1 MKQNNFHKK
10 HINKWLVFILCVAFT
25 LQLFAVPMLALAENM
40 ENVPGSDTSA
50 AGKVL
55 PEPSASA
62 SGGANGSAR
71 QAQKACN
78 KNCRL
83 FKMESGSYLSSR
95 AVTSQVLWAYRGLTS
110 VFGMGTGGSL

>member
-50 AGKVL
+50 AGQVL

-62 SGGANGSAR
+62 SSGTNDSAR
-71 QAQKACN
+71 QAQKPAIFIAGFLKWN
-78 KNCRL
+78 PAATYPPGPSPAK
-83 FKMESGSYLSSR
+83 Y
-95 AVTSQVLWAYRGLTS
+95 
-110 VFGMGTGGSL
+110 FGRIEA